1 MNYTFLRLI
10 FGAAAL
16 VGSNERFVVLTPGYP
31 IAVPNTGCALVL
43 GRAGTE
49 RGYLLRSATVTYVEN
64 GGEGRTAKAVF
75 HPDGTFGTII
85 SGLTPGAT
93 YLPGTCRGRRQQLI
107 GVSDTPKIN
116 HRKSPLSARFRQ
128 AELGGVAG

>member
-1 MNYTFLRLI
+1 MINYTFLRLI

-16 VGSNERFVVLTPGYP
+16 VGSNERFVVLTPGFP

-43 GRAGTE
+43 GRAGAE
-49 RGYLLRSATVTYVEN
+49 RGYLLRSATVTYFEN

-75 HPDGTFGTII
+75 HQDGTFGTII

-93 YLPGTCRGRRQQLI
+93 YQVLVEVVDSSSVEYRTRIRSTT
-107 GVSDTPKIN
+107 VK
-116 HRKSPLSARFRQ
+116 AR
-128 AELGGVAG
+128 